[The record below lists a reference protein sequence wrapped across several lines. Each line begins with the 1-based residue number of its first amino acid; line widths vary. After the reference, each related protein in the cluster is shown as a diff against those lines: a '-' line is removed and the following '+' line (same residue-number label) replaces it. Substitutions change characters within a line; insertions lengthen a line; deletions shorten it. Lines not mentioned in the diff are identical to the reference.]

1 MQTKIEQIDKMID
14 EESNRIYAEL
24 KGKAETY
31 SELELAIN
39 SSLKKAKWMGNEVE
53 VLILEKA
60 MKMYEEDIAVIKTL
74 PLKGAEIKDCCCVN
88 YVFSKSI

>member
-1 MQTKIEQIDKMID
+1 MQTQIEQIDKMID

-31 SELELAIN
+31 SELELAIH
-39 SSLKKAKWMGNEVE
+39 SSLKKAKRMGNEVK
-53 VLILEKA
+53 VIILEKA
-60 MKMYEEDIAVIKTL
+60 MKMYEEEIAVIKTL

-88 YVFSKSI
+88 YVFPKSI

>member
-1 MQTKIEQIDKMID
+1 MQTQIEQIDKMID

-88 YVFSKSI
+88 YVFHKSI

>member
-14 EESNRIYAEL
+14 EESNRIYTEL

-31 SELELAIN
+31 SELELAIH
-39 SSLKKAKWMGNEVE
+39 SSLKKAKWMGNETE

-60 MKMYEEDIAVIKTL
+60 MKMYEEEIAEIKTL
-74 PLKGAEIKDCCCVN
+74 TLKGAEKGGSTSELERKVLR
-88 YVFSKSI
+88 

>member
-31 SELELAIN
+31 GELELAIH

-53 VLILEKA
+53 ILILEKA

>member
-1 MQTKIEQIDKMID
+1 MQTQIEQIDKMID

-31 SELELAIN
+31 SELELAIH
-39 SSLKKAKWMGNEVE
+39 SSLKKAKRMGNEVE

-60 MKMYEEDIAVIKTL
+60 MKMYEEEIAVIKTL

-88 YVFSKSI
+88 YVFPKSI